1 MNSVFSGLSFNRFDE
16 VHAVTSSIQRS
27 ILERRSATLD
37 GLQVTT
43 PVNLSVV
50 GIFMTVQVVGLNDL
64 KQLCRVQKEEQGP
77 KSEP

>member
-1 MNSVFSGLSFNRFDE
+1 MNSVFSGLSFNRLDE
-16 VHAVTSSIQRS
+16 VHAVTSIQPS
-27 ILERRSATLD
+27 MLERRSATLD

-64 KQLCRVQKEEQGP
+64 KQLCRVQKEEQGAQN
-77 KSEP
+77 